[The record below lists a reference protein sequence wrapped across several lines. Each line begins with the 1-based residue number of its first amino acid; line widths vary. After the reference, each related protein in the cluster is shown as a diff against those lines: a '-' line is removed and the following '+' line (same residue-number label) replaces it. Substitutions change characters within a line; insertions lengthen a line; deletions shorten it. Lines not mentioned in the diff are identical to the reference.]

1 MCEKPTQRQLLLS
14 GPRHPESM
22 EGVETPS
29 KTWKSNKA
37 GRNDPHP
44 MHGAK
49 AGHPG
54 HRIPPSTSLNIGVET
69 AAGLSNQVETRVE
82 QATPGILATGASGGS
97 VSIRATGII
106 WLAKFPTVR
115 LFVRITEGLRGQ
127 KRSTPVK
134 VRTGATSPRPQLVR
148 IDLSRVRIVRTST
161 FHNC

>member
-1 MCEKPTQRQLLLS
+1 
-14 GPRHPESM
+14 M

-115 LFVRITEGLRGQ
+115 LFVRIGTQYVPIESITTDSQDAGVSTLTVTLPSDISGDSVPVTIEVVQ
-127 KRSTPVK
+127 TDGRSVASNP
-134 VRTGATSPRPQLVR
+134 AS
-148 IDLSRVRIVRTST
+148 IST
-161 FHNC
+161 RR